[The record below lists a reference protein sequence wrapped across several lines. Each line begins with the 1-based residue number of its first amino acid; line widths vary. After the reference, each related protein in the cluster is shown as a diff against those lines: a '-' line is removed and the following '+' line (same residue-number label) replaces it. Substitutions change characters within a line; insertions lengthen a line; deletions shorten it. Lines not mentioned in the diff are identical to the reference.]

1 MPPLEWDKVMSA
13 KVASLSDDQIEEF
26 YESMIDFK
34 VDDVVETGKLQKL
47 FDVAKVVMKSKHE
60 VGEEVLKTMEEEA
73 KEAATKDKQ
82 AQSKMKELEK
92 KVAELGKYG
101 PETGGAAGGTA
112 RVLRENVSELER
124 QNEDLQS
131 EIKDLR
137 KDLASEKIAAEKY
150 SERISELEKDMKDL
164 RQDNDQMRQD
174 ITDYKMQLQSQAS
187 GMATR
192 RGDEADFR
200 EKLAKRNHELA
211 EAMEELQNL
220 TDANEA
226 FERQIADLQRNLDDA
241 VNQMDKT
248 TEDYLKLKKVLEQSD
263 AVTDKLRE
271 ENDVLNAQVA
281 DLNEQVQSKTDAD
294 DAIMV
299 AVNEKIEEWREIL
312 SQKDAV
318 IVELQ
323 GKNFALNE
331 NLIAATMDTDKASV
345 AALSKVIKDKDK
357 QIEELTDQIK
367 VYVDEMEANAALME
381 DMKGE
386 LQRTGTGPGDQQQK
400 RIRELTNEIKYL
412 KQKLKDHDTD
422 LTKAEDDARDKD
434 KELIDALERMSKYE
448 SGEYGLAEAVQ
459 EIKDCKHQVRI
470 RDRQIEEL
478 TQVINKI
485 EMKFNDLEEE
495 NEDLR
500 YRLGLDPREPID
512 LTEFKANKSKR
523 KEEEKA
529 LNFILQREIEKLEDE
544 RIDLK
549 KKMRKMAQTI
559 GQRAVALGLPAEDM
573 IAVMDFQEELKT
585 QRMQKTGPSIATA
598 IRKEVEKEESQIK
611 FDDYHAVQKEN
622 FKEIDNLYRE
632 NAKFKSRTDQLEKEN
647 KQLEQGLKEVIENL
661 KTYSP
666 EKGEVETQM
675 QFPTLEKML
684 AAIEAKNLLGNYDTS
699 LFLKAQVDN
708 LQGRNE
714 ELRNEL
720 KQTRLETSKAKLETQ
735 KAIEKIEKLEGD
747 LKIAVESGGGP
758 GGVFQTMPLPDSM
771 ATTSAE
777 VIASINE
784 HLIVT
789 LQELSI
795 KEQSM
800 KEMEN
805 SLENYKRKFAVMRH
819 QQGLVYHDYLKDKK
833 EWEEE
838 TQKIKDKLAKVEGER
853 EEDRVRI
860 QEFDRLIDTL
870 SKDDTE
876 VRRRLSDMTRRITVL
891 RVNEKA
897 LTRRYNTSEE
907 VEGQLRKDI
916 NRYKNDMASVET
928 AVAER
933 MGYLQRYKDMATF
946 KIAALQKALEDSIPV
961 SELDRTNKKLHEVT
975 EKYRD
980 HLEKGNSLVSKAE
993 ALTGLEEEVKHQT
1006 EDNDSLRR
1014 TLETEKEKLHALE
1027 AALEDLHRRGVTDG
1041 TEIKGITDGDAITIS
1056 KKITTLEMK
1065 ELNERQRA
1073 EHAVRMYEQQK
1084 SILHN
1089 LEERNKDLEEKFSQ
1103 ITKSNLELQKIE
1115 RELRDELT
1123 NSVTKEVSD
1132 ADRKKISSLEEEE
1145 IKLKQEISKLKEISE
1160 VATSQ
1165 VKSLETLQLS
1175 REKEN
1180 ASLRQQLLDFQIQSD
1195 EKTIIGKL
1203 HRHIV
1208 QLQVSEGTAVR
1219 KYEEVK
1225 KKVSKTEALVL
1236 RLEQKLDDK
1245 NQTIYH
1251 NRKEAQDKS
1260 NHLKKNLQ
1268 DLRLQFAGAIPLTR
1282 QEKFSHNMMQLQ
1294 QDKSKLEMELK
1305 KVKEERYQVEE
1316 KLAVLELQHRSLQDL
1331 IATLKDGRGAAKVME
1346 WHSKL
1351 DAVRIEELKHKR
1363 LNSKLQQQTQ
1373 YLEGIIRSNE
1383 AMVADLEAD
1392 NVHQTK
1398 DFEEKQLRW
1407 EHREVELERTIG
1419 RLEGQAAEIAGA
1431 ASKFEQALG
1440 SLPDHK
1446 LPVANQLEEAIT
1458 TIKSNVKIILD
1469 TQAESKVL
1477 RKRNQELE
1485 KHVRQAEQTII
1496 ARDKLIAELRLRMP
1510 ATADRDEIILSATSK
1525 VTSAMQQKPGKE
1537 KEYRTEHSI
1546 KIAQS
1551 TISSL
1556 QARLNQKEETIAKY
1570 QELLNQAREDMMSMN
1585 KRHEQDLKNMQEKIH
1600 MNTDAAF
1607 NKFKDAAREL
1617 MQKQHVQPASNKQIG
1632 RLHELEDAVAEQDN
1646 AMAAMSAKIK
1656 QKDDEITNLRL
1667 KLQQITK
1674 QHASDKDY
1682 LTGEVR
1688 SHSEKKDKEVDDHKR
1703 QVEHMR
1709 KEIEL
1714 LTQEVDTLK
1723 DQNNRAPTTTMKNMV
1738 DRLKNQLALKEK
1750 QHQSLSKALTELRAD
1765 MIQQAQD
1772 QVKHTSDESEQQI
1785 NVQKIIDKHTKEF
1798 VDQIEDLQAQVD
1810 KLRKEVKKRKE
1821 NESTLQTDLDD
1832 LREEIG
1838 RKEKNLQR
1846 FKSDK
1851 HRLEGE
1857 VDDLEKK
1864 VDRMSTM
1871 KTQKTG
1877 DDARQ
1882 QETEELRRRVR
1893 LLEDELKR
1901 KQQQPEKPY
1910 ERPREPEPAQP
1921 KREKTD
1927 EMIKW
1932 EESKKWQKTVEKM
1945 KLRLKDKEEENERI
1959 LKANKVFKDQFDR
1972 AEREKE
1978 TLQRKL
1984 TNLQRGPTGGPSI
1997 VSSGKPDHQIEAVKT
2012 QNYQLQEEVS
2022 NLRRQLAMDKDA
2034 AFQDLQTKNTYLQQ
2048 QLEQREHREQIIAQK
2063 AVTTSAEFSS
2073 SGTVA
2078 AREYQEIFEK
2088 NQSLQRQMLALSEE
2102 NIEFKFENEQ
2112 LRKDVPRLRG
2122 RVKDLQKYVE
2132 ALKIEN
2138 AQLGGHNSSRSG
2150 GSMDS
2155 ITSSGIRRIGE
2166 SGKSTRELEKT
2177 VALLKKVVER
2187 VQTENEI
2194 LKKTAAGEANI
2205 RVQTLQLE
2213 NEGLKGQLEDLRNK
2227 MGSTLSERYTSQQKG
2242 TAKMMT
2248 DYEKMRKDLMKEIET
2263 NEKLR
2268 SEIRNLEFQ
2277 KEQLNAQLQ
2286 DSKSMSALDRTTGS
2300 QQSVDTK
2307 GWKASVATRMYEG
2320 KLKDVE
2326 TDLAKKNKMLS
2337 DTKILLKEAA
2347 EREQLLLQEREELR
2361 QKVSAME
2368 RFPKGHKGD
2377 MGRDLQQS
2385 RLQIERLENEK
2396 QELLHKITVLKQ
2408 QTGPGAQEY
2417 DTDAQNKMAAY
2428 DRLMNENVEIKMS
2441 LKSAKTEKDKM
2452 RLEVERMKK
2461 ELHNF
2466 GPDFFEEIEDL
2477 KYNYK
2482 QALEKNILYEEKMTQ
2497 YGLTIDLPG
2506 GGH

>member
-1 MPPLEWDKVMSA
+1 M
-13 KVASLSDDQIEEF
+13 
-26 YESMIDFK
+26 
-34 VDDVVETGKLQKL
+34 
-47 FDVAKVVMKSKHE
+47 
-60 VGEEVLKTMEEEA
+60 
-73 KEAATKDKQ
+73 
-82 AQSKMKELEK
+82 
-92 KVAELGKYG
+92 
-101 PETGGAAGGTA
+101 
-112 RVLRENVSELER
+112 
-124 QNEDLQS
+124 
-131 EIKDLR
+131 
-137 KDLASEKIAAEKY
+137 
-150 SERISELEKDMKDL
+150 
-164 RQDNDQMRQD
+164 
-174 ITDYKMQLQSQAS
+174 
-187 GMATR
+187 
-192 RGDEADFR
+192 
-200 EKLAKRNHELA
+200 
-211 EAMEELQNL
+211 
-220 TDANEA
+220 
-226 FERQIADLQRNLDDA
+226 
-241 VNQMDKT
+241 
-248 TEDYLKLKKVLEQSD
+248 
-263 AVTDKLRE
+263 
-271 ENDVLNAQVA
+271 
-281 DLNEQVQSKTDAD
+281 
-294 DAIMV
+294 
-299 AVNEKIEEWREIL
+299 
-312 SQKDAV
+312 
-318 IVELQ
+318 
-323 GKNFALNE
+323 
-331 NLIAATMDTDKASV
+331 
-345 AALSKVIKDKDK
+345 
-357 QIEELTDQIK
+357 
-367 VYVDEMEANAALME
+367 
-381 DMKGE
+381 
-386 LQRTGTGPGDQQQK
+386 
-400 RIRELTNEIKYL
+400 
-412 KQKLKDHDTD
+412 
-422 LTKAEDDARDKD
+422 
-434 KELIDALERMSKYE
+434 
-448 SGEYGLAEAVQ
+448 
-459 EIKDCKHQVRI
+459 
-470 RDRQIEEL
+470 
-478 TQVINKI
+478 
-485 EMKFNDLEEE
+485 
-495 NEDLR
+495 
-500 YRLGLDPREPID
+500 YR
-512 LTEFKANKSKR
+512 
-523 KEEEKA
+523 
-529 LNFILQREIEKLEDE
+529 
-544 RIDLK
+544 
-549 KKMRKMAQTI
+549 
-559 GQRAVALGLPAEDM
+559 
-573 IAVMDFQEELKT
+573 
-585 QRMQKTGPSIATA
+585 
-598 IRKEVEKEESQIK
+598 
-611 FDDYHAVQKEN
+611 
-622 FKEIDNLYRE
+622 
-632 NAKFKSRTDQLEKEN
+632 
-647 KQLEQGLKEVIENL
+647 
-661 KTYSP
+661 
-666 EKGEVETQM
+666 
-675 QFPTLEKML
+675 
-684 AAIEAKNLLGNYDTS
+684 
-699 LFLKAQVDN
+699 
-708 LQGRNE
+708 
-714 ELRNEL
+714 
-720 KQTRLETSKAKLETQ
+720 
-735 KAIEKIEKLEGD
+735 
-747 LKIAVESGGGP
+747 
-758 GGVFQTMPLPDSM
+758 
-771 ATTSAE
+771 
-777 VIASINE
+777 
-784 HLIVT
+784 
-789 LQELSI
+789 
-795 KEQSM
+795 
-800 KEMEN
+800 
-805 SLENYKRKFAVMRH
+805 
-819 QQGLVYHDYLKDKK
+819 
-833 EWEEE
+833 
-838 TQKIKDKLAKVEGER
+838 
-853 EEDRVRI
+853 
-860 QEFDRLIDTL
+860 
-870 SKDDTE
+870 
-876 VRRRLSDMTRRITVL
+876 
-891 RVNEKA
+891 
-897 LTRRYNTSEE
+897 
-907 VEGQLRKDI
+907 
-916 NRYKNDMASVET
+916 
-928 AVAER
+928 
-933 MGYLQRYKDMATF
+933 
-946 KIAALQKALEDSIPV
+946 
-961 SELDRTNKKLHEVT
+961 
-975 EKYRD
+975 
-980 HLEKGNSLVSKAE
+980 
-993 ALTGLEEEVKHQT
+993 
-1006 EDNDSLRR
+1006 
-1014 TLETEKEKLHALE
+1014 
-1027 AALEDLHRRGVTDG
+1027 
-1041 TEIKGITDGDAITIS
+1041 
-1056 KKITTLEMK
+1056 
-1065 ELNERQRA
+1065 
-1073 EHAVRMYEQQK
+1073 
-1084 SILHN
+1084 
-1089 LEERNKDLEEKFSQ
+1089 
-1103 ITKSNLELQKIE
+1103 
-1115 RELRDELT
+1115 
-1123 NSVTKEVSD
+1123 
-1132 ADRKKISSLEEEE
+1132 
-1145 IKLKQEISKLKEISE
+1145 
-1160 VATSQ
+1160 
-1165 VKSLETLQLS
+1165 
-1175 REKEN
+1175 
-1180 ASLRQQLLDFQIQSD
+1180 
-1195 EKTIIGKL
+1195 KL

-1525 VTSAMQQKPGKE
+1525 VTQAMQQKPGKE

-1551 TISSL
+1551 TIASL

-1617 MQKQHVQPASNKQIG
+1617 MQKQHVQPASSKQIG

-1682 LTGEVR
+1682 KYGDIKLNTDNEITNLRLKLQQITKQHASDKDYLSSEVK

-1714 LTQEVDTLK
+1714 LNQEVETLK

-1738 DRLKNQLALKEK
+1738 ERLKNQLALKEK

-1798 VDQIEDLQAQVD
+1798 VDQIEDLQSQVD

-1997 VSSGKPDHQIEAVKT
+1997 AHSGKPDHQIEAQKT

-2034 AFQDLQTKNTYLQQ
+2034 AFQELQTKNTYLQQ

-2063 AVTTSAEFSS
+2063 AVTTSAEFGS

-2122 RVKDLQKYVE
+2122 RAKDLQKYVE

-2205 RVQTLQLE
+2205 RVQTLQIE

-2268 SEIRNLEFQ
+2268 TEIRNLEFQ

-2368 RFPKGHKGD
+2368 RFPKGQKGD
-2377 MGRDLQQS
+2377 MTVFTVICWYYGCQYETTIQYFWLRISTFTFYS

-2428 DRLMNENVEIKMS
+2428 DRLMNENVEIKMK